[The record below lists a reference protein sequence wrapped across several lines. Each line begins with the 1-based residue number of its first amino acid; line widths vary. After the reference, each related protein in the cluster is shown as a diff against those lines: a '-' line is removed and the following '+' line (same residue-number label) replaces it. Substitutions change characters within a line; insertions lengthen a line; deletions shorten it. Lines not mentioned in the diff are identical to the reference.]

1 MSAKVFRAK
10 EWLVAFSFFTLLL
23 GTLMAY
29 QQENRSDN
37 WKKVE
42 QARQNGLP
50 KSAIEAL
57 TVIVDSALAEKKFG
71 EALKAIALR
80 ASLESSL
87 EGNDAQAAIK
97 KIKAE
102 LENAPAETQPLLHTI
117 QAQFFWNYFEANR
130 WRFGQRTA
138 TAASTG
144 DDFTTWD
151 LKRLFEQIA
160 FHYEKAL
167 EAEDNLRSVP
177 VATFEPLLQAGEI
190 PDSYRPTLFDFVAF
204 EAIEFYSAG
213 EQAGAKSEDAF
224 EIEASGPALGTTAD
238 FLAWEPTTTDT
249 NSVKLKAIK
258 LYQKLLRIHSDDS
271 DRSAYL
277 DAELGRLQFCH
288 ANATGE
294 EKSDRYIAALKAFA
308 DANSKHELSAT
319 ARHRWAM
326 LVRDRGDRVEAREIA
341 QQGIN
346 TFPQSAGGAS
356 CKNLILEIE
365 SKNLSAITERVWDTD
380 KSTVRVSY
388 RNINK
393 VYFRL
398 HKADWLARFKQFR
411 SSPNYL
417 IGDEWNSLKNGKPA
431 FEWSSDLVSTEDFQ
445 DATQDVVVPHSL
457 KPGFYFLL
465 SSTNASFSA
474 DENVMSMAPVWVSRL
489 SLVVDQN
496 TNYGV
501 VDGFLLDSKSGTPIA
516 DATIRAFTV
525 DHQNNSIR
533 ETSTKSKADGRFS
546 FTMVNQAVLILA
558 ESKGQLIAAR
568 DFAYTGQAQP
578 AQMAHVQYT
587 MFTDRSLYR
596 PGQTVHFKGIVL
608 SVDQANNKYNTL
620 SNQNV
625 SVEFRDINGQVIET
639 KALKSNDFGSFSGTL
654 DTPRDRGTG
663 QMSISVNGIQTTGV
677 QVEEYK
683 RPKFEVTLDS
693 PKESPKLNEDVAVI
707 GKALSYTGMPIQ
719 GAKVSY
725 RVSRSVRW
733 PVWFSYCFPWRI
745 PPNAGA
751 AQEIAHGVL
760 QSEPDG
766 TFKVVFNAKPDRSV
780 NESDNPQFHY
790 SITVDVTD
798 TTGETRSSTS
808 SVTVGYVALQ
818 ANVTTSDWNIAG
830 TPVKLAL
837 STTSLSGNGVAASGK
852 IKIFSLKQPASVI
865 RPDLLGV
872 ARPVVRRGRMA
883 KGGGNASA
891 VPAPVD
897 PGNVASWETDSLI
910 EERGFETDD
919 SGASVQEWKLG
930 QGIYRALVETQD
942 RFGKPVTSVLNFKVV
957 DPTKKSLGIKITN
970 LLVAPK
976 WSVEPGDTFTALWG
990 TGYDKGQAFVEL
1002 SVGNKVL
1009 QSFWTKPDV
1018 TQTSIEQK
1026 ITEDMRGGLS
1036 LRVLFVRENNSYIEQ
1051 RMIDVPWTNKELKI
1065 KTEYFTSKL
1074 EPGAKDK
1081 VRLIVEGP
1089 KATKAVSELV
1099 AGMYDASLDAYLP
1112 HYWRSS
1118 FGVFRTNY
1126 RWGNLTFSNFGESLN
1141 YVDGQFIQQYLP
1153 VPASYRSFDPEI
1165 SLYFGG
1171 MGMARR
1177 GRMFGGVGGFGGGFG
1192 DPTPAMAAEAMMTDA
1207 APAGMGGMEGMPGAP
1222 MMKSAARGR
1231 NAIGLFAAAPEGG
1244 GGSAEATGQQSKV
1257 DLGKVAP
1264 RKNLNELAFFFPH
1277 VVAKTDGVYE
1287 IEFTMPEALTTW
1299 RFMAFAHDTEL
1310 RAGFLENKV
1319 ITSKDIMVQPNPPR
1333 FLREGDIIEFTVK
1346 VSNSSAEKQSGM
1358 VALQLFDVSGTRSVD
1373 DAFANLNREKAF
1385 ELGAGESKSFA
1396 WRLQVPDGSAPVL
1409 YKAVGGTDKTSD
1421 GEEGI
1426 LPVLSKRILVTES
1439 IPLPIRGKQTKD
1451 FEFTKLLASAGSDSI
1466 KHESLT
1472 LQMVSQ
1478 PAWYAV
1484 LALPYLMEYQHE
1496 CSEQTFNRMYSNV
1509 LARHIANSD
1518 PKIRRIF
1525 DTWKNIQPEAL
1536 DSPLEK
1542 NQDLKGV
1549 MIEETPWLRAAKSES
1564 QARRDVGVLF
1574 DDGRLNSEI
1583 IRAQN
1588 RLLEMQRENGMFP
1601 WFPGGPDNEYLTL
1614 YVMTGYGRLRH
1625 LGVDIDT
1632 SPALRTIAR
1641 LDAWIDEKYRWIL
1654 ANSKDPEADHLSS
1667 TICLY
1672 FYGRSFFLEEAPM
1685 PEEHRVAIEYWK
1697 RQASKYWLNQPR
1709 QNQAQLA
1716 IGLNRLGDETIPGQI
1731 VKSVVEFSKT
1741 DEELGMF
1748 WEGSQT
1754 AWWWYH
1760 APIETQAILI
1770 EMFDEVAK
1778 DEKAVNEC
1786 KVWLLKQKQTQAW
1799 KTTKSTADAI
1809 YALLLRGNNWLAS
1822 DALVEVQLAGVVI
1835 KPENVEAGTG
1845 FYEQRFL
1852 RTEIKPE
1859 FGKIKVTKS
1868 DEGVSWGSIHWQYLE
1883 DISKITPHDGTPLKL
1898 EKALYRKVRT
1908 KSGEVLEALNGP
1920 VQVGDELVCR
1930 LVLRTD
1936 RDMEFVHLKDHR
1948 GSGTEPVNV
1957 LSGYRFRDGFGYYES
1972 TRDTASHFFID
1983 YLPKGNYVFEYSVRV
1998 QHAGEYPSGMATIQS
2013 MYAPEFNSHSGSV
2026 KIEVSG
2032 R

>member
-10 EWLVAFSFFTLLL
+10 EWLVAFSFFTLFL

-29 QQENRSDN
+29 QQENRTDN

-42 QARQNGLP
+42 EARQNGLP

-87 EGNDAQAAIK
+87 DGNDAQSAIK

-102 LENAPAETQPLLHTI
+102 LESAPAETQPLLHTI

-138 TAASTG
+138 TAAPTG

-167 EAEDNLRSVP
+167 ASEDYLRSVP
-177 VATFEPLLQAGEI
+177 VANFEPLLKAGTI

-213 EQAGAKSEDAF
+213 EQAGAKAEDAF
-224 EIEASGPALGTTAD
+224 EIDASGPALGTTAD

-249 NSVKLKAIK
+249 SSVKLKAIK

-294 EKSDRYIAALKAFA
+294 EKGERYIAALKAFA
-308 DANSKHELSAT
+308 EANSKHELSAT
-319 ARHRWAM
+319 SRHRWAM
-326 LVRDRGDRVEAREIA
+326 LVRDRGDRVDAREIA
-341 QQGIN
+341 QQGFN
-346 TFPQSAGGAS
+346 TFPKSAGGAN
-356 CKNLILEIE
+356 CKNLISEIE
-365 SKNLSAITERVWDTD
+365 SKNLSAITERVWDND
-380 KSTVRVSY
+380 KSTVRVAY
-388 RNINK
+388 RNVNK

-398 HKADWLARFKQFR
+398 HNADWLARFKQYR

-417 IGDEWNSLKNGKPA
+417 NGDEWNSLKNQKPV
-431 FEWSSDLVSTEDFQ
+431 FEWNSDLVSTDDFQ
-445 DATQDVVVPHSL
+445 DSTQDVVVPHSL

-465 SSTNASFSA
+465 SSANANFDNA
-474 DENVMSMAPVWVSRL
+474 DNVVSMATVWVSKL

-496 TNYGV
+496 TNNGI

-525 DHQNNSIR
+525 DHRSNTTK
-533 ETSTKSKADGRFS
+533 ETTTKSKADGRFS
-546 FTMVNQAVLILA
+546 FSMVNQAVMILA

-578 AQMAHVQYT
+578 PQKANVQYS

-608 SVDQANNKYNTL
+608 SVDAANNKYNTL
-620 SNQNV
+620 SNQTV

-639 KALKSNDFGSFSGTL
+639 KALKSNDFGSFSGTF

-663 QMSISVNGIQTTGV
+663 HMTIQVNGIQAAGV

-693 PKESPKLNEDVAVI
+693 PKESPKLNEEVVVV

-733 PVWFSYCFPWRI
+733 PIWFSYCFPWRI

-751 AQEIAHGVL
+751 AQEIAHGVV

-766 TFKVVFNAKPDRSV
+766 TFKVAFNAKPDRSV

-790 SITVDVTD
+790 NVTVDVTD

-818 ANVTTSDWNIAG
+818 ANVTTSDWNVAG

-837 STTSLSGNGVAASGK
+837 STTSLNGNGATASGK
-852 IKIFSLKQPASVI
+852 IKVFSLKQPASVI
-865 RPDLLGV
+865 RPDLLGA
-872 ARPVVRRGRMA
+872 ARPAVRRGRMA
-883 KGGGNASA
+883 KGAGNASA
-891 VPAPVD
+891 IPAPID
-897 PGNVASWETDSLI
+897 PSNVASWEADSLI

-919 SGASVQEWKLG
+919 SGASEQEWKLG
-930 QGIYRALVETQD
+930 QGIYRAVVETQD

-957 DPTKKSLGIKITN
+957 DPTKKSLGIKIPN

-990 TGYDKGQAFVEL
+990 TGYDKGQAYIEL
-1002 SVGNKVL
+1002 SVGNRML
-1009 QSFWTKPDV
+1009 QSFWTKPDS
-1018 TQTSIEQK
+1018 TQISIEQK

-1089 KATKAVSELV
+1089 KASKAVSELV
-1099 AGMYDASLDAYLP
+1099 AGMYDASLDAYMP
-1112 HYWRSS
+1112 HYWRNS

-1141 YVDGQFIQQYLP
+1141 FVDGQFTQRYLP

-1165 SLYFGG
+1165 SLSFGS
-1171 MGMARR
+1171 MGIVKR
-1177 GRMFGGVGGFGGGFG
+1177 GRTFRGPGGFGGGGFG
-1192 DPTPAMAAEAMMTDA
+1192 DPAPAMAAEAMMDA
-1207 APAGMGGMEGMPGAP
+1207 APAGMEGMPGAP
-1222 MMKSAARGR
+1222 MMKSAARSMDMAVLG
-1231 NAIGLFAAAPEGG
+1231 AAAPEGMADAG
-1244 GGSAEATGQQSKV
+1244 GATSQASNV
-1257 DLGKVAP
+1257 NLGKVAP

-1277 VVAKTDGVYE
+1277 VVAKSDGVYE

-1299 RFMAFAHDTEL
+1299 RFMAFAHDAEL
-1310 RAGFLENKV
+1310 RAGYLENKT

-1346 VSNSSAEKQSGM
+1346 VSNSSAEKQSGK

-1373 DAFANLNREKAF
+1373 DAYANLDREKSF
-1385 ELGAGESKSFA
+1385 DLGAGESKSFA

-1409 YKAVGGTDKTSD
+1409 YKAVGGTEKTSD

-1451 FEFTKLLASAGSDSI
+1451 FEFTKLLESAGSDSI

-1472 LQMVSQ
+1472 VQMVSQ

-1583 IRAQN
+1583 VRARD

-1614 YVMTGYGRLRH
+1614 YIMTGYGRLRH

-1632 SPALRTIAR
+1632 SPALRTLAR

-1672 FYGRSFFLEEAPM
+1672 FYGRSFFLEEAPI
-1685 PEEHRVAIEYWK
+1685 PEERRVAIEYWK

-1716 IGLNRLGDETIPGQI
+1716 IGLNRLGDETIPSKI

-1822 DALVEVQLAGVVI
+1822 DALVEVQLAGATI
-1835 KPENVEAGTG
+1835 KPEKVEAGTG

-1852 RTEIKPE
+1852 RSEIKPE

-1868 DEGVSWGSIHWQYLE
+1868 DEGVSWGSVHWQYLE

-1898 EKALYRKVRT
+1898 EKALYRKVQT

-1920 VQVGDELVCR
+1920 IQVGDELVCR

-1957 LSGYRFRDGFGYYES
+1957 LSGYRFRDGLGYYES

-2013 MYAPEFNSHSGSV
+2013 MYAPEFNSHSGSI
-2026 KIEVSG
+2026 KIEVTG

>member
-10 EWLVAFSFFTLLL
+10 EWLVTFSFFTLFL

-29 QQENRSDN
+29 QQENRSDS

-57 TVIVDSALAEKKFG
+57 TVIVDSAMAEKKFG

-80 ASLESSL
+80 ASLEASL

-97 KIKAE
+97 KIQAE
-102 LENAPAETQPLLHTI
+102 LESAPTETQSLLHTV

-138 TAASTG
+138 TAGSTSE
-144 DDFTTWD
+144 DFTTWD
-151 LKRLFEQIA
+151 LKRLFEQIT

-167 EAEDNLRSVP
+167 EAEDYLRSVP
-177 VATFEPLLQAGEI
+177 VANLEPLLKAGAI

-204 EAIEFYSAG
+204 KAIEFYSAG

-224 EIEASGPALGTTAD
+224 EIEASSPALGTTAD
-238 FLAWEPTTTDT
+238 FLAWEPVTTDT
-249 NSVKLKAIK
+249 TSVKLKAIK

-277 DAELGRLQFCH
+277 DAELGRLRFCH
-288 ANATGE
+288 AIANGE
-294 EKSDRYIAALKAFA
+294 EKDERYIAALKAYSET
-308 DANSKHELSAT
+308 NSKHELSAS
-319 ARHRWAM
+319 ARHLWAT
-326 LVRDRGDRVEAREIA
+326 LVNNRGDRVEAREIA
-341 QQGIN
+341 QQGFN
-346 TFPQSAGGAS
+346 TFPKSVGGVN
-356 CKNLILEIE
+356 CNNLIVEIE
-365 SKNLSAITERVWDTD
+365 SKNLSAMTERVWDSD

-388 RNINK
+388 RNIK
-393 VYFRL
+393 KAYFRL
-398 HKADWLARFKQFR
+398 HKADWLARFNKYR
-411 SSPNYL
+411 SAPNYFN
-417 IGDEWNSLKNGKPA
+417 GDEWNSLKNQKPT
-431 FEWSSDLVSTEDFQ
+431 FEWNADLVSTDDYQ
-445 DATQDVVVPHSL
+445 DSTQDVTLSHSL

-465 SSTNASFSA
+465 SSANANFSEK
-474 DENVMSMAPVWVSRL
+474 DNVISMATVWVSKL

-496 TNYGV
+496 TNNGI
-501 VDGFLLDSKSGTPIA
+501 VDGFLLNSQSGTPIA
-516 DATIRAFTV
+516 EATIRAFTV
-525 DHQNNSIR
+525 DYQDNSIK

-546 FTMVNQAVLILA
+546 FSLINQAVMILA

-568 DFAYTGQAQP
+568 DFAYTGQPQP
-578 AQMAHVQYT
+578 RQKANIQYS

-608 SVDQANNKYNTL
+608 SIDQESNKYSTQANE
-620 SNQNV
+620 NV
-625 SVEFRDINGQVIET
+625 VVEFRDINGQVIET
-639 KALKSNDFGSFSGTL
+639 KSLRSNAFGSFSGTF

-663 QMSISVNGIQTTGV
+663 HMTIQVNGLHTAGV

-693 PKESPKLNEDVAVI
+693 PKESPKLNEEVVVV

-725 RVSRSVRW
+725 RVSRAVRW
-733 PVWFSYCFPWRI
+733 PDWFSYCFPWRI
-745 PPNAGA
+745 PPNAGS
-751 AQEIAHGVL
+751 AQEITHGVL
-760 QSEPDG
+760 QSETDG
-766 TFKVVFNAKPDRSV
+766 TFKVAFNAKPDRSV
-780 NESDNPQFHY
+780 NERDNPQFHY
-790 SITVDVTD
+790 TVTVDVTD

-818 ANVTTSDWNIAG
+818 ANVTTSEWNVASV
-830 TPVKLAL
+830 PVKLAL
-837 STTSLSGNGVAASGK
+837 STTSLNGDSAAASGK
-852 IKIFSLKQPASVI
+852 IKVFSLKQPTSVI
-865 RPDLLGV
+865 RPDLLGTV
-872 ARPVVRRGRMA
+872 RPAVRRGRIA
-883 KGGGNASA
+883 QTVRNPAD

-897 PGNVASWETDSLI
+897 LSNVASWETESLI
-910 EERGFETDD
+910 EERGFETDA
-919 SGASVQEWKLG
+919 SGANVQEWKLE
-930 QGIYRALVETQD
+930 QGIYRAVVETQD
-942 RFGKPVTSVLNFKVV
+942 RFGKPVNSVLNFKVV
-957 DPTKKSLGIKITN
+957 DPTKKNLEIKITN

-976 WSVEPGDTFTALWG
+976 WSVEPGETFTALWG
-990 TGYDKGQAFVEL
+990 TGYDKGQAYVEL

-1009 QSFWTKPDV
+1009 QSFWTKPDA
-1018 TQTSIEQK
+1018 TQLSIEQK

-1074 EPGAKDK
+1074 EPSAKDK
-1081 VRLIVEGP
+1081 VRLVVEGP
-1089 KATKAVSELV
+1089 KASKAVSELV

-1112 HYWRSS
+1112 HYWRNS

-1126 RWGNLTFSNFGESLN
+1126 RWGNLTFSNYGESLN
-1141 YVDGQFIQQYLP
+1141 QIDGQFLRGYLS
-1153 VPASYRSFDPEI
+1153 VPTNYRSFDPEI
-1165 SLYFGG
+1165 SLYAGGMGGG

-1177 GRMFGGVGGFGGGFG
+1177 GRMFGAGGGMG
-1192 DPTPAMAAEAMMTDA
+1192 GYGGSAPEMAAEAMMMDA
-1207 APAGMGGMEGMPGAP
+1207 APGGMGGMPGAP
-1222 MMKSAARGR
+1222 MMKSAMRG
-1231 NAIGLFAAAPEGG
+1231 AEATLAAAAPEGMSNANSQASPNSG
-1244 GGSAEATGQQSKV
+1244 V
-1257 DLGKVAP
+1257 NLGKVSA

-1277 VVAKTDGVYE
+1277 VTAKADGVYE

-1310 RAGFLENKV
+1310 RAGYLENKT

-1346 VSNSSAEKQSGM
+1346 VSNSSTEKQSGK

-1373 DAFANLNREKAF
+1373 EAFSNLNGEKVF
-1385 ELGAGESKSFA
+1385 ELEAGESKSFA
-1396 WRLQVPDGSAPVL
+1396 WRLQVPDGSAPIL
-1409 YKAVGGTDKTSD
+1409 YKAVGGTEKTSD

-1451 FEFTKLLASAGSDSI
+1451 FEFTKLLESAGSDSI

-1472 LQMVSQ
+1472 VQMVSQ

-1496 CSEQTFNRMYSNV
+1496 CSEQTFNRMYSNL

-1525 DTWKNIQPEAL
+1525 DAWKNIQPEAL

-1549 MIEETPWLRAAKSES
+1549 MIEETPWLRAAKNES
-1564 QARRDVGVLF
+1564 QARRDVGILF

-1583 IRAQN
+1583 VRAQN

-1614 YVMTGYGRLRH
+1614 YIMTGYGRLRH

-1632 SPALRTIAR
+1632 SPALRTLAR
-1641 LDAWIDEKYRWIL
+1641 LDAWVDEKYRWIL
-1654 ANSKDPEADHLSS
+1654 ANSKDPEADHLTS

-1672 FYGRSFFLEEAPM
+1672 FYGRSFFLEEAPI
-1685 PEEHRVAIEYWK
+1685 PEEHRVAVEYWK

-1716 IGLNRLGDETIPGQI
+1716 IGLNRLGDETVPDKI

-1741 DEELGMF
+1741 DEELGMY

-1760 APIETQAILI
+1760 APIETQSILI

-1778 DEKAVNEC
+1778 DEKSVNEC

-1822 DALVEVQLAGVVI
+1822 DALVEVQLAGTAI
-1835 KPENVEAGTG
+1835 KPEKVEAGTG

-1852 RTEIKPE
+1852 RSEIKPE
-1859 FGKIKVTKS
+1859 FGKIQVTKS
-1868 DEGVSWGSIHWQYLE
+1868 DEGVSWGSVHWQYLE

-1898 EKALYRKVRT
+1898 EKGLYRKVQT

-1930 LVLRTD
+1930 LILRTD

-1998 QHAGEYPSGMATIQS
+1998 QHAGEYPSGMASIQS